1 MLGKNHFR
9 SASRLTH
16 HFPMRLDR
24 RLNRPLARDLDRL
37 LNRRR
42 DGRPCRP
49 KNYLA
54 EACALIQKYIR
65 LRRNAARDEPHLFGP
80 HAGAY
85 YRDTLKMEAQQKEVD
100 AALEKIYGP
109 DSPRSPR
116 PTSIWTERYSIP
128 PESMKIHRKWFR
140 ENYGA

>member
-1 MLGKNHFR
+1 
-9 SASRLTH
+9 
-16 HFPMRLDR
+16 
-24 RLNRPLARDLDRL
+24 
-37 LNRRR
+37 
-42 DGRPCRP
+42 
-49 KNYLA
+49 
-54 EACALIQKYIR
+54 
-65 LRRNAARDEPHLFGP
+65 
-80 HAGAY
+80 
-85 YRDTLKMEAQQKEVD
+85 MEAQQKEVD